1 MSAQAPAR
9 PSMGAGR
16 LRKGA
21 QPVKK
26 VPGLEAD
33 RFNGTN
39 VIDPSRVIKGTPQE
53 QLDQVTALLR
63 DARESGEE
71 AVADVLAVG
80 AVNKG
85 LLLAYAKEH
94 DLWQHSSC
102 TSFELW
108 GAEVLEI
115 SVKYVH
121 RLVREAAALA
131 KVVALN
137 VRCKK
142 VHRIARPAHAVVIA
156 AVIDQHGED
165 AALAVIPKA
174 WELAAAENR
183 RRPTAAQFERAAA
196 ELKYPVKLITDESD
210 DATPPAPTA
219 PPAVLRT
226 QKTLT
231 RFTAAIGGVR
241 ERHIAAM
248 ERKDVDA
255 VRLQAEEARTR
266 LSEYIETIDKVYPK
280 KVVPGARPE
289 LEGDDRQDEESIAAA

>member
-9 PSMGAGR
+9 PSMAAGR

-21 QPVKK
+21 QPMKK

-33 RFNGTN
+33 RFTGTN
-39 VIDPSRVIKGTPQE
+39 VIDPTRVIKGTPQE
-53 QLDQVTALLR
+53 QLEQVTALLR
-63 DARESGEE
+63 DAQESGEE

-102 TSFELW
+102 ASFEQW
-108 GAEVLEI
+108 GAEVLEV
-115 SVKYVH
+115 STKYVH

-142 VHRIARPAHAVVIA
+142 VHRISRPSHAVVIA

-196 ELKYPVKLITDESD
+196 ELKYPIKLITDESD
-210 DATPPAPTA
+210 DAASAITA
-219 PPAVLRT
+219 PLRSCGP
-226 QKTLT
+226 
-231 RFTAAIGGVR
+231 RG
-241 ERHIAAM
+241 
-248 ERKDVDA
+248 
-255 VRLQAEEARTR
+255 
-266 LSEYIETIDKVYPK
+266 P
-280 KVVPGARPE
+280 
-289 LEGDDRQDEESIAAA
+289 